1 MEHAEVLEDGRISF
15 LIGDCV
21 MTEWEDCESY
31 AAEVIDVGR
40 EFSSCMHVSISFYVY
55 ILLYAIA
62 RSVLQSRIKKHKQQK
77 KYAKYCGL
85 FIYIIYIF
93 FYNRNNDNPVQ
104 LRRKKLAAVIR

>member
-1 MEHAEVLEDGRISF
+1 MEHAEVPEDGRISF

-21 MTEWEDCESY
+21 MTEWEDGESY

-40 EFSSCMHVSISFYVY
+40 EFSSCMHVSILFYVY
-55 ILLYAIA
+55 IA

-85 FIYIIYIF
+85 FIIYNN
-93 FYNRNNDNPVQ
+93 NRNNDDPVQ
-104 LRRKKLAAVIR
+104 LRRKKQAAAIR

>member
-1 MEHAEVLEDGRISF
+1 
-15 LIGDCV
+15 

-40 EFSSCMHVSISFYVY
+40 EFSSCMHVSIVY
-55 ILLYAIA
+55 ILYAIA
-62 RSVLQSRIKKHKQQK
+62 RSVLQSRIKKHKQQN

-85 FIYIIYIF
+85 FIYIIYIY

-104 LRRKKLAAVIR
+104 LRRKKLAAAIR